1 MKKIQ
6 IGIDPGV
13 NTGIAVW
20 DTEQKSFIAIQ
31 TLKIHEAMRII
42 EMTIQNNG
50 KENVRV
56 RFEDARLRTW
66 FGKSGREQL
75 QGAGSVKRDSKI
87 WDDFLQDQG
96 VEFQPVAPRA
106 NTTKTDQKQFQR
118 ITGYR
123 ERTSNHARDAAM
135 LVFGF

>member
-13 NTGIAVW
+13 KTGIALW
-20 DTEQKSFIAIQ
+20 DAEQKAFIAIQ
-31 TLKIHEAMRII
+31 TLKIHEAMRVV
-42 EMTIQNNG
+42 ETAIQNNG
-50 KENVRV
+50 KENIRV
-56 RFEDARLRTW
+56 RFEDARLRSW
-66 FGKSGREQL
+66 FGNSGREQL

-87 WDDFLQDQG
+87 WDEFLQDQG

-106 NTTKTDQKQFQR
+106 NTTKTDQKQFQK
-118 ITGYR
+118 ITGYK
-123 ERTSNHARDAAM
+123 ERTSNHARDAAL